1 MALKKIVENILIDT
15 VRIYGFRSLRDVT
28 VSLGRFTLLT
38 GMNNAGKTSFLRA
51 LNLALGVDRRS
62 VDADDFYAGASG
74 GNDGVK
80 QEIVIDVRIIP
91 VDGDG
96 TRTKNFTDEWNNT
109 ELGTVVKFEGKEA
122 FVGLRTRAS
131 FDEAKNE
138 YALRRYSLKLWR
150 DGVMWHESDEAVE
163 SVFTGKV
170 DHLAVFYMNAQRDL
184 VADLRNR
191 ASYFGKMLS
200 RVTFGES
207 QEKWEQ
213 TLAQMNDEI
222 VKASPELGHL
232 SGEMK
237 NLNQP
242 MGEDGY
248 EVTLTPLTRKLKDL
262 LKGVNVEVQDHGSEA
277 FTLDHHGMGTR
288 SWAALLAYRAYVS
301 WVTKQT
307 KQSEG
312 LPYHPVLAL
321 EEPESHLHPNAQRQL
336 CAQMAE
342 MPGQLIVS
350 THSPYIAALAGLECI
365 RHFTKAKSETSV
377 RQVDVSGLG
386 EEDIRRI
393 RRDVLNTR
401 GELLFARAVVL
412 FEGET
417 EEQALPIFAKQYFG
431 QEPFALGVAMVNVGG
446 YGNYKAFL
454 RLVTGMGIPW
464 LIFSDAETNVK
475 PEVEKQA
482 KGVTGG
488 KIVFLPNGRDFE
500 ADLLQSG
507 YQDCIRSAFLELELP
522 PEPHPKHREAKE
534 REAKGKTTAELEQW
548 LDSNKTQAAPKVAEH
563 IVHLSDKTRRI
574 PPKVKELFDE
584 LSDVLGVPRK
594 GGA

>member
-62 VDADDFYAGASG
+62 VDADDFYAGATEG
-74 GNDGVK
+74 KDGVK

-91 VDGDG
+91 VEGEG
-96 TRTKNFTDEWNNT
+96 KRTSNFSDEWN
-109 ELGTVVKFEGKEA
+109 GTVLGDIVRFDGKTA
-122 FVGLRTRAS
+122 FVGLRTRVV

-138 YALRRYSLKLWR
+138 YALKRYSLKIWR
-150 DGVMWHESDEAVE
+150 DGVAWHEPDEAVE
-163 SVFTGKV
+163 SVFTGKL

-207 QEKWEQ
+207 REKWEQ

-222 VKASPELGHL
+222 VKASPELDHL
-232 SGEMK
+232 SGELK
-237 NLNQP
+237 NVNRS

-307 KQSEG
+307 KESEG

-417 EEQALPIFAKQYFG
+417 E
-431 QEPFALGVAMVNVGG
+431 
-446 YGNYKAFL
+446 
-454 RLVTGMGIPW
+454 
-464 LIFSDAETNVK
+464 
-475 PEVEKQA
+475 
-482 KGVTGG
+482 
-488 KIVFLPNGRDFE
+488 
-500 ADLLQSG
+500 
-507 YQDCIRSAFLELELP
+507 
-522 PEPHPKHREAKE
+522 
-534 REAKGKTTAELEQW
+534 
-548 LDSNKTQAAPKVAEH
+548 
-563 IVHLSDKTRRI
+563 
-574 PPKVKELFDE
+574 
-584 LSDVLGVPRK
+584 
-594 GGA
+594 